1 MGKSKLVQNHS
12 EPFHGCPLQKLALS
26 TAIILS
32 MVKREGGT
40 PVEMKLEKFGINGFD
55 TARFGGESKFI
66 APCVYYSSVS
76 VTAFR
81 ELSRKEGDGSASAVP
96 KVKDSSAQAPEK
108 RVLLVFFCIPVGP
121 GKSRL
126 IFAFPRN
133 FAVWADK
140 LIPRWICHVGQN
152 LVLDSDL
159 YLLHLEVT
167 PSMMITNFQVLELY
181 WSHVV
186 NCSSCNGAYKALKA
200 VEVALQIVAVA
211 LIAIVAATAKQ

>member
-159 YLLHLEVT
+159 Y
-167 PSMMITNFQVLELY
+167 